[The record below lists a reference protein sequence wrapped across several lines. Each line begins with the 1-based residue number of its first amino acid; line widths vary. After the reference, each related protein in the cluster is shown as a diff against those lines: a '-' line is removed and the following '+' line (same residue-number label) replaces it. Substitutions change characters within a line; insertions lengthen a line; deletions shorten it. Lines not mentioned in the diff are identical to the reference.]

1 MLYNINTH
9 TACDPATSCLVD
21 YLCSTVH
28 DTNRQGGW
36 DDEDENRDSNKRN
49 YVC

>member
-1 MLYNINTH
+1 MNTH
-9 TACDPATSCLVD
+9 TACDPATRCLVDNVD
-21 YLCSTVH
+21 YLCSKVH

-36 DDEDENRDSNKRN
+36 DDQDKERDSNKRN